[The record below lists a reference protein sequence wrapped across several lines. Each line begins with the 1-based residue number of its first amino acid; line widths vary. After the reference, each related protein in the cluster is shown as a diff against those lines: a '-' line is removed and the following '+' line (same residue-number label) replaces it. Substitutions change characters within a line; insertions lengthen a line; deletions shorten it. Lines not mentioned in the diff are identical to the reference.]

1 MFVLKYLVFLLIS
14 LNNINSCDGFNILFN
29 RRELLTS
36 AFSSYSTPYLRNSLM
51 SLDERDKKE
60 DSTSIGRIDNE
71 IYLTGGLTENTCL
84 ELTQLL
90 IGFKKNILRDENNR
104 FDKLNLYI
112 QSPGGSL
119 LPTLA
124 LIDEIRNYELPVE
137 TYIRGYA
144 ASAATLLSVVGKK
157 RYMYKNSIMMI
168 HGVKLSGVELNSI
181 LDVRD
186 VNENVNL
193 FMDIIKNIYLENSNM
208 TEEQLEKYFIRDKW
222 MTAKEALNYGLID
235 EIIY

>member
-1 MFVLKYLVFLLIS
+1 MFLFKYLVFLLIS
-14 LNNINSCDGFNILFN
+14 LNNINSCNGFNLFLN
-29 RRELLTS
+29 RRVLLTS
-36 AFSSYSTPYLRNSLM
+36 VLSAYSSPYLRNSLIKLDNDEEENT
-51 SLDERDKKE
+51 SL
-60 DSTSIGRIDNE
+60 GRIDNNM
-71 IYLTGGLTENTCL
+71 YLTGGLTESTCL
-84 ELTQLL
+84 ELSQVL
-90 IGFKKNILRDENNR
+90 IGYRNILGDKDFNY
-104 FDKLNLYI
+104 DKLNLYI

-124 LIDEIRNYELPVE
+124 LIDEIKNFELPIE

-157 RYMYKNSIMMI
+157 RYMYNNSIMMI
-168 HGVKLSGVELNSI
+168 HGVKLSGTEMNTL
-181 LDVRD
+181 LEVRD
-186 VNENVNL
+186 LNDNVNL

-222 MTAKEALNYGLID
+222 MSSKEALNYGLID